1 MSEAKPQRI
10 TRTIEKEVEI
20 AAPVDAVWK
29 ALTDGEELSRWFP
42 LKAKVQPGSNGSVFL
57 SWGPGM
63 EATEP
68 ITVWEPKRHL
78 QIQSSGPNAPDDES
92 KSAPAEQTPTNLLV
106 QDWYL
111 EPRGGKTLL
120 RLVHSGFV
128 TGSAW
133 DDEWYESHDY
143 GWTFMLANLR
153 HYLAQ
158 HRGTPRQVVWHRAEV
173 KMEREAA
180 YRRFVACGGFFQDHT
195 AENWSAGQ
203 RYFTYTSTGE
213 AISGVVEF
221 VQPPRGFCVSVDELN
236 GALLWFSVE
245 GSGARHEVQ
254 LWLSAYGV
262 PQDRLDALGKRW
274 GNFMKEFAE
283 AESRKAEPGDVEP

>member
-1 MSEAKPQRI
+1 MSDAKPQRI
-10 TRTIEKEVEI
+10 TRKIEKEVEI
-20 AAPVDAVWK
+20 AAPIEAVWK

-42 LKAKVQPGSNGSVFL
+42 LKAKVQPGANGNVFL
-57 SWGPGM
+57 SWGPGL
-63 EATEP
+63 EVTEP
-68 ITVWEPKRHL
+68 ITVWEPNWHL
-78 QIQSSGPNAPDDES
+78 QMQHPGRNAPDDQRN
-92 KSAPAEQTPTNLLV
+92 SAPAEPTNLLV

-111 EPRGGKTLL
+111 EQRGGKTLL

-133 DDEWYESHDY
+133 EDEWYDSHNY

-153 HYLAQ
+153 HYLEQ
-158 HRGTPRQVVWHRAEV
+158 HRGTPRQVAWQRTEV

-180 YRRFVACGGFFQDHT
+180 YRRFIACGGFFQDHT

-203 RYFTYTSTGE
+203 RYFTYTTTGE

-221 VQPPRGFCVSVDELN
+221 VQPPRGFCVSVDELHA
-236 GALLWFSVE
+236 ALLWLSIE
-245 GSGARHEVQ
+245 GSGAKHEVQ

-262 PQDRLDALGKRW
+262 PQGRLDSLGNRW
-274 GNFMKEFAE
+274 SGFLKEFAE
-283 AESRKAEPGDVEP
+283 ADGNAEPQRGD